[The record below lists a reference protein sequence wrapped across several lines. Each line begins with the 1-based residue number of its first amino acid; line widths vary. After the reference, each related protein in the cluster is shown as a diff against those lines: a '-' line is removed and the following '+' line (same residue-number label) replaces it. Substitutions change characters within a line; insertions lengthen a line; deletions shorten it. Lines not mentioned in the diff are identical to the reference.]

1 MTVQAK
7 TLILLNFFIA
17 DSPAKHQQSGKL
29 GLYHLFFVDIHPRRT
44 RSNYE
49 LEQFPNQ
56 KPETLLCSTSTL
68 DFN

>member
-29 GLYHLFFVDIHPRRT
+29 GESFRFLVRELFEFIIATGSARMDV
-44 RSNYE
+44 Y
-49 LEQFPNQ
+49 
-56 KPETLLCSTSTL
+56 KK
-68 DFN
+68 

>member
-29 GLYHLFFVDIHPRRT
+29 GRMSFAFHFIFHCNRPTHY
-44 RSNYE
+44 SNTTA
-49 LEQFPNQ
+49 NA
-56 KPETLLCSTSTL
+56 LLCYNNTC
-68 DFN
+68 

>member
-29 GLYHLFFVDIHPRRT
+29 GFYQRIRTNRRLSVIT
-44 RSNYE
+44 KEKLLQSMRPIID
-49 LEQFPNQ
+49 LESLAIC
-56 KPETLLCSTSTL
+56 KE
-68 DFN
+68 